1 MSSTDGWIKKMW
13 PACIQWNTIQT
24 KKKEILL
31 SVTTWMNLEGITPS
45 AIKPEKDKQCTI
57 SCICGI

>member
-1 MSSTDGWIKKMW
+1 MIE
-13 PACIQWNTIQT
+13 
-24 KKKEILL
+24 KETLPL
-31 SVTTWMNLEGITPS
+31 ATTWVNLEGITPG